1 MLLFRVKVIGRS
13 MEPGLKD
20 NQTVIASSLPYFF
33 GKPHVND
40 IVVLSHGKCIIK
52 RIINV
57 KKNEIFVVG
66 DNNKESTD
74 SRNFGWVSKRKIIG
88 KVIYKI

>member
-1 MLLFRVKVIGRS
+1 MLLFRVKVKGHS
-13 MEPGLKD
+13 MEPALKH
-20 NQTVIASSLPYFF
+20 NQIVVASSLPYFF
-33 GKPHVND
+33 GKPQAGD

-57 KKNEIFVVG
+57 KENEIFVVG
-66 DNNKESTD
+66 DNDKESTD
-74 SRNFGWVSKRKIIG
+74 SRNFGWLNKRKIIG